1 MVKEIKYGNTKC
13 YVIDRKIM
21 VDTDWAGTLQDLYRC
36 LKENDIVLSDI
47 KYLVITHFHPDHMGI
62 AQDLAELGMKI
73 IVFDT
78 QKDYIHFSDNIFEK
92 DKRLSYKPID
102 DKNVLF
108 LSCEE
113 SRLFLAENGIIGE
126 VISTPGHSE
135 DSVSVILDEGIAIVG
150 DLYPLYSVP
159 AYNDNILEES
169 WKRILERKLDIV
181 YYGHA
186 KEDVLTGISSISD
199 IC

>member
-13 YVIDRKIM
+13 YVIDNKIM
-21 VDTDWAGTLQDLYRC
+21 VDTDWAGTLQALYRC
-36 LKENDIVLSDI
+36 LKENDIVLNDI
-47 KYLVITHFHPDHMGI
+47 KYLIITHFHPDHMGI
-62 AQDLAELGMKI
+62 AQDLAELGIKI

-78 QKDYIHFSDNIFEK
+78 QKDYIHFSDNIFDK
-92 DKRLSYKPID
+92 DKRVAYKPIKD
-102 DKNVLF
+102 NYALF

-113 SRLFLAENGIIGE
+113 SRLFLEENEISGE
-126 VISTPGHSE
+126 IISTPGHSD

-159 AYNDNILEES
+159 AYNDIVLEES
-169 WKRILERKLDIV
+169 WNRILEKELDIV

-186 KEDVLTGISSISD
+186 QEDVLTGISSLTD
-199 IC
+199 LY